1 VNGATRARFLWVRA
15 VVREIERGVK
25 PMRLF
30 RRDRGA
36 ALVEAALV
44 LPFLLL
50 LTFGIWTT
58 ARAWNIHNTM
68 EHAARE
74 AARFGATVEP
84 WDPDPAGSPASVR
97 AVADADM
104 SSAAIDT
111 TAIDDVCI
119 ELISDGAS
127 SCDGT
132 HTNDTGT
139 DQIFVKLRYP
149 SYELQFLFFSIDVD
163 MEASAISRHEAAP

>member
-1 VNGATRARFLWVRA
+1 
-15 VVREIERGVK
+15 
-25 PMRLF
+25 M
-30 RRDRGA
+30 
-36 ALVEAALV
+36 

-84 WDPDPAGSPASVR
+84 WDPDPAASPASVR

-104 SSAAIDT
+104 SNAAIDT
-111 TAIDDVCI
+111 SAIQDVCI
-119 ELISDGAS
+119 ELVEDGKD

-139 DQIFVKLRYP
+139 DQIFVKMEFPDYK
-149 SYELQFLFFSIDVD
+149 LQFLFFSTTIDL
-163 MEASAISRHEAAP
+163 EASAISRHEAAP

>member
-1 VNGATRARFLWVRA
+1 
-15 VVREIERGVK
+15 
-25 PMRLF
+25 M
-30 RRDRGA
+30 
-36 ALVEAALV
+36 

-68 EHAARE
+68 EHAVRE

-84 WDPDPAGSPASVR
+84 WDPAASR
-97 AVADADM
+97 ADVWDVAEAAM
-104 SSAAIDT
+104 MSAAIDT

-119 ELISDGAS
+119 ELISDSGS

-132 HTNDTGT
+132 HTNATGT
-139 DQIFVKLRYP
+139 DQILVKLRYP
-149 SYELQFLFFSIDVD
+149 SYELQFLFFSIEVD

>member
-1 VNGATRARFLWVRA
+1 MTHCD
-15 VVREIERGVK
+15 
-25 PMRLF
+25 
-30 RRDRGA
+30 RDRGA

-44 LPFLLL
+44 IPILLL

-58 ARAWNIHNTM
+58 ARAWNIQNTM

-74 AARFGATVEP
+74 AARFGATEEP
-84 WDPDPAGSPASVR
+84 WDPATSEAAVR
-97 AVADADM
+97 NVADDDM
-104 SSAAIDT
+104 AAAAIDPI
-111 TAIDDVCI
+111 AISTVCI
-119 ELISDGAS
+119 ELVADTGT

-149 SYELQFLFFSIDVD
+149 SYRLQFLFFSATIDL
-163 MEASAISRHEAAP
+163 EASAISRHESAP

>member
-1 VNGATRARFLWVRA
+1 
-15 VVREIERGVK
+15 
-25 PMRLF
+25 MR
-30 RRDRGA
+30 RVDQDRGA

-84 WDPDPAGSPASVR
+84 WDDITSPPTVR

-104 SSAAIDT
+104 SSAAIDIS
-111 TAIDDVCI
+111 AVADVCI
-119 ELISDGAS
+119 ERIQDTND

-132 HTNDTGT
+132 HTNTTGT
-139 DQIFVKLRYP
+139 DQIFVKLEYP
-149 SYELQFLFFSIDVD
+149 DYELQFLFFSTTVD
-163 MEASAISRHEAAP
+163 MQATAISRHEAAP

>member
-1 VNGATRARFLWVRA
+1 
-15 VVREIERGVK
+15 
-25 PMRLF
+25 MRLF
-30 RRDRGA
+30 DKDRGA

-58 ARAWNIHNTM
+58 ARAWSIHNTM

-84 WDPDPAGSPASVR
+84 WDPAASPA
-97 AVADADM
+97 AVWDVAEADM

-119 ELISDGAS
+119 KLISDGGS

-139 DQIFVKLRYP
+139 DQIFVKLRYTN
-149 SYELQFLFFSIDVD
+149 YELQFLFFSIDVD